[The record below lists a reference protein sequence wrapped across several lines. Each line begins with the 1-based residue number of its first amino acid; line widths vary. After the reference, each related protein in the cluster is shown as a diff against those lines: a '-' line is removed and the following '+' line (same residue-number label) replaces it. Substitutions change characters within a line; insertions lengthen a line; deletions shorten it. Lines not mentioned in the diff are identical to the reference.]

1 MKIFYQKYKALSRVG
16 KEIFENNRVHKTDK
30 NIYAEADKI
39 GFAF

>member
-1 MKIFYQKYKALSRVG
+1 MKVFYQKYKALSRVG